1 MYAKI
6 LITGVAVAVLAA
18 GAAAAQTTPSSAS
31 TSSTSSSSQT
41 DAAAMGDTGSA
52 AMASP
57 KTTTPRHTATHARRA
72 RDARGGTYA
81 APAQPIPYAQLD
93 TYMKST
99 PRERAAMSHGAATGG
114 AADASATASNGMDN
128 GGSIAGAPP
137 SNDPNAPMIPDRTG
151 PGAMGTNPPVT
162 GATTG
167 SASQV
172 PTEGQ
177 GHNGSDVAGPA
188 AGTPNQTSGPNAPQ

>member
-1 MYAKI
+1 
-6 LITGVAVAVLAA
+6 
-18 GAAAAQTTPSSAS
+18 
-31 TSSTSSSSQT
+31 
-41 DAAAMGDTGSA
+41 
-52 AMASP
+52 
-57 KTTTPRHTATHARRA
+57 
-72 RDARGGTYA
+72 
-81 APAQPIPYAQLD
+81 
-93 TYMKST
+93 
-99 PRERAAMSHGAATGG
+99 MSRGAATGG
-114 AADASATASNGMDN
+114 AADASATASNGMDNGMTPAADMPRTSPGMDN